1 MAEETQETAGEEIPE
16 NFAGQIARDVMVLFQ
31 KQMDPEVAA
40 VEASSYLWK
49 NAGTPEKVSYFVDA
63 TELWLESGTS
73 GDKFAALSWN
83 GLVTQSVNNQDY
95 DTFLRMMIVA
105 ILDGY
110 YSLQKPDIEYK
121 EKRYS
126 TYTSIIAN
134 TFIRMVE
141 LNPASEAGASEIFTI
156 LVHSEMD
163 LEARSQAEEDETGSS
178 TIPTDMQKL
187 FDEMIDY
194 LHDRGMFKSNP
205 MAGEEANP
213 NEHIEVLC
221 ERLRGT
227 RRYVMQE
234 VINERALEKRKKLE
248 MELENQLASAEEI
261 VMVAP
266 QFTEGMAFFVQE
278 KRYNFKYLAVE
289 KIRMTLQLLG
299 SITGAFGIRLFLANF
314 SSRLRLVSASFES
327 ATAIFSFRPNS
338 LVEISTSF
346 LFLTISSPSLKYI
359 FSTIPSI
366 SDLMGV
372 WGVHW
377 IDGMVVCLVMLVFV
391 RIVASRKQFQF
402 FYPTDIS
409 KELEDCSTA
418 FLNVMRNMSQ
428 EQLEQFLVR
437 QIKLERNQ
445 KYLGMVPEFMKYL
458 YAIMPDRK
466 SMVITVDELSELVEN
481 SEIEVAKQLR
491 GQ

>member
-1 MAEETQETAGEEIPE
+1 MAEETQETEGEEIPE

-163 LEARSQAEEDETGSS
+163 LEARSAAEEDETGSS

-299 SITGAFGIRLFLANF
+299 SITGAVYFLLGF
-314 SSRLRLVSASFES
+314 
-327 ATAIFSFRPNS
+327 
-338 LVEISTSF
+338 
-346 LFLTISSPSLKYI
+346 
-359 FSTIPSI
+359 
-366 SDLMGV
+366 MGV

-418 FLNVMRNMSQ
+418 FLNVMRNMSN

>member
-110 YSLQKPDIEYK
+110 YSLQKPDIDYK

-141 LNPASEAGASEIFTI
+141 LNPASEAGASEIYTI
-156 LVHSEMD
+156 LVRSEMD
-163 LEARSQAEEDETGSS
+163 LEARSQAEEDETGSN

-194 LHDRGMFKSNP
+194 LADRGMFKSNP

-299 SITGAFGIRLFLANF
+299 SITGAVYFLLGF
-314 SSRLRLVSASFES
+314 
-327 ATAIFSFRPNS
+327 
-338 LVEISTSF
+338 
-346 LFLTISSPSLKYI
+346 
-359 FSTIPSI
+359 
-366 SDLMGV
+366 MGV

-377 IDGMVVCLVMLVFV
+377 IDGMVVCLVMLIFV
-391 RIVASRKQFQF
+391 RIAASRKQFQF

>member
-1 MAEETQETAGEEIPE
+1 MAEETQETEGEEIPE

-141 LNPASEAGASEIFTI
+141 LNPASEAGASEIYTI
-156 LVHSEMD
+156 LVRSEMD
-163 LEARSQAEEDETGSS
+163 LEARSQAEEDETGSN

-194 LHDRGMFKSNP
+194 LADRGMFKSNP

-299 SITGAFGIRLFLANF
+299 SITGAVYFLLGF
-314 SSRLRLVSASFES
+314 
-327 ATAIFSFRPNS
+327 
-338 LVEISTSF
+338 
-346 LFLTISSPSLKYI
+346 
-359 FSTIPSI
+359 
-366 SDLMGV
+366 MGV

>member
-110 YSLQKPDIEYK
+110 YSLQKPDIDYK

-156 LVHSEMD
+156 LIHSEMD

-234 VINERALEKRKKLE
+234 VINERASEKRKKLE

-299 SITGAFGIRLFLANF
+299 SITGAVYFLLGF
-314 SSRLRLVSASFES
+314 
-327 ATAIFSFRPNS
+327 
-338 LVEISTSF
+338 
-346 LFLTISSPSLKYI
+346 
-359 FSTIPSI
+359 
-366 SDLMGV
+366 MGV

-377 IDGMVVCLVMLVFV
+377 IDGMVVCLVMLIFV

-402 FYPTDIS
+402 FYPIDIS

-445 KYLGMVPEFMKYL
+445 KYLAMVPEFMKYL

>member
-299 SITGAFGIRLFLANF
+299 SITGAVYFLLGF
-314 SSRLRLVSASFES
+314 
-327 ATAIFSFRPNS
+327 
-338 LVEISTSF
+338 
-346 LFLTISSPSLKYI
+346 
-359 FSTIPSI
+359 
-366 SDLMGV
+366 MGV

-377 IDGMVVCLVMLVFV
+377 IDGMVVCLVMLIFV
-391 RIVASRKQFQF
+391 RIAASRKQFQF

-445 KYLGMVPEFMKYL
+445 KYLAMVPEFMKYL

>member
-299 SITGAFGIRLFLANF
+299 SITGAVYFLLGF
-314 SSRLRLVSASFES
+314 
-327 ATAIFSFRPNS
+327 
-338 LVEISTSF
+338 
-346 LFLTISSPSLKYI
+346 
-359 FSTIPSI
+359 
-366 SDLMGV
+366 MGV

-377 IDGMVVCLVMLVFV
+377 IDGMVVCLVMLIFV
-391 RIVASRKQFQF
+391 RIAASRKQFQF

>member
-1 MAEETQETAGEEIPE
+1 MAEETQETEGEEIPE

-163 LEARSQAEEDETGSS
+163 LEARSAAEEDETGSS

-266 QFTEGMAFFVQE
+266 QFTEGMSFFVQE

-299 SITGAFGIRLFLANF
+299 SITGAVYFLLGF
-314 SSRLRLVSASFES
+314 
-327 ATAIFSFRPNS
+327 
-338 LVEISTSF
+338 
-346 LFLTISSPSLKYI
+346 
-359 FSTIPSI
+359 
-366 SDLMGV
+366 MGV

-418 FLNVMRNMSQ
+418 FLNVMRNMSH

>member
-110 YSLQKPDIEYK
+110 YSLQKPDIDYK
-121 EKRYS
+121 EKRFS

-141 LNPASEAGASEIFTI
+141 LNPASEAGASEIYTI
-156 LVHSEMD
+156 LVRSEMD
-163 LEARSQAEEDETGSS
+163 LEARSQAEEDETGSN

-194 LHDRGMFKSNP
+194 LADRGMFKSNP

-227 RRYVMQE
+227 RRYVLQE

-299 SITGAFGIRLFLANF
+299 SITGAVYFLLGF
-314 SSRLRLVSASFES
+314 
-327 ATAIFSFRPNS
+327 
-338 LVEISTSF
+338 
-346 LFLTISSPSLKYI
+346 
-359 FSTIPSI
+359 
-366 SDLMGV
+366 MGV

-377 IDGMVVCLVMLVFV
+377 IDGMVVCLVMLIFV

-402 FYPTDIS
+402 FYPIDIS

-445 KYLGMVPEFMKYL
+445 KYLAMVPEFMKYL

>member
-163 LEARSQAEEDETGSS
+163 LEARSAAEEDETGSS

-194 LHDRGMFKSNP
+194 LADRGMFKSNP

-299 SITGAFGIRLFLANF
+299 SITGAVYFLLGF
-314 SSRLRLVSASFES
+314 
-327 ATAIFSFRPNS
+327 
-338 LVEISTSF
+338 
-346 LFLTISSPSLKYI
+346 
-359 FSTIPSI
+359 
-366 SDLMGV
+366 MGV

>member
-1 MAEETQETAGEEIPE
+1 MAEETQETEGEEIPE

-163 LEARSQAEEDETGSS
+163 LEARSAAEEDETGSS

-299 SITGAFGIRLFLANF
+299 SITGAVYFLLGF
-314 SSRLRLVSASFES
+314 
-327 ATAIFSFRPNS
+327 
-338 LVEISTSF
+338 
-346 LFLTISSPSLKYI
+346 
-359 FSTIPSI
+359 
-366 SDLMGV
+366 MGV

-418 FLNVMRNMSQ
+418 FLNVMRNMSH

-445 KYLGMVPEFMKYL
+445 KYLGMIPEFMKYL

>member
-1 MAEETQETAGEEIPE
+1 MEEVKSDSTGEEISE
-16 NFAGQIARDVMVLFQ
+16 NFAGEIARDVMVIFQ
-31 KQMDPEVAA
+31 KQMDPEAA
-40 VEASSYLWK
+40 AAESSSYLWEK
-49 NAGTPEKVSYFVDA
+49 AGTPHKIPYFIDA
-63 TELWLESGTS
+63 TEMWLESGTA

-83 GLVTQSVNNQDY
+83 GLITQSVNNKDY
-95 DTFLRMMIVA
+95 DTFIRMMIKA

-110 YSLQKPDIEYK
+110 YSLQKPDVEYK
-121 EKRYS
+121 EKRFS
-126 TYTSIIAN
+126 SYTSIIAN
-134 TFIRMVE
+134 TFIRMIE
-141 LNPASEAGASEIFTI
+141 LNPSSESSTSEIFSI
-156 LVHSEMD
+156 LVHDEME
-163 LEARSQAEEDETGSS
+163 LEASSQAAEEETGTS
-178 TIPTDMQKL
+178 TIPTNMQKL

-194 LHDRGMFKSNP
+194 LVDRSDFKSDP
-205 MAGEEANP
+205 MSGDEANP

-221 ERLRGT
+221 ERLRAN
-227 RRYVMQE
+227 RRQVMQE

-266 QFTEGMAFFVQE
+266 QFTEGMAYFVQE

-289 KIRMTLQLLG
+289 KIRITLQLLG
-299 SITGAFGIRLFLANF
+299 SITGAIYFLLGF
-314 SSRLRLVSASFES
+314 
-327 ATAIFSFRPNS
+327 
-338 LVEISTSF
+338 
-346 LFLTISSPSLKYI
+346 
-359 FSTIPSI
+359 
-366 SDLMGV
+366 MGV
-372 WGVHW
+372 WGIHW
-377 IDGMVVCLVMLVFV
+377 IDGIVVCLVMMIFV
-391 RIVASRKQFQF
+391 RILASRKQFSF

-409 KELEDCSTA
+409 KELEECSTA

-428 EQLEQFLVR
+428 EQLEQFIVR

-445 KYLGMVPEFMKYL
+445 KYLSMVPEFMKYL

>member
-110 YSLQKPDIEYK
+110 YSLQKPDIDYK

-299 SITGAFGIRLFLANF
+299 SITGAVYFLLGF
-314 SSRLRLVSASFES
+314 
-327 ATAIFSFRPNS
+327 
-338 LVEISTSF
+338 
-346 LFLTISSPSLKYI
+346 
-359 FSTIPSI
+359 
-366 SDLMGV
+366 MGV

-377 IDGMVVCLVMLVFV
+377 IDGMVVCLVMLIFV
-391 RIVASRKQFQF
+391 RIAASRKQFQF

-445 KYLGMVPEFMKYL
+445 KYLAMVPEFMKYL

>member
-110 YSLQKPDIEYK
+110 YSLQKPDIDYK
-121 EKRYS
+121 EKRFS

-156 LVHSEMD
+156 LIHSEMD

-187 FDEMIDY
+187 YDEMIDY
-194 LHDRGMFKSNP
+194 LADRGMFKSNP

-227 RRYVMQE
+227 RRYVLQE

-299 SITGAFGIRLFLANF
+299 SITGAVYFLLGF
-314 SSRLRLVSASFES
+314 
-327 ATAIFSFRPNS
+327 
-338 LVEISTSF
+338 
-346 LFLTISSPSLKYI
+346 
-359 FSTIPSI
+359 
-366 SDLMGV
+366 MGV

-377 IDGMVVCLVMLVFV
+377 IDGMVVCLVMLIFV
-391 RIVASRKQFQF
+391 RIAASRKQFQF

-418 FLNVMRNMSQ
+418 FLNVMRNMSH

>member
-1 MAEETQETAGEEIPE
+1 MAEETQEIEGEEIPE

-163 LEARSQAEEDETGSS
+163 LEARSAAEEDETGSS

-194 LHDRGMFKSNP
+194 LADRGMFKSNP

-299 SITGAFGIRLFLANF
+299 SITGAVYFLLGF
-314 SSRLRLVSASFES
+314 
-327 ATAIFSFRPNS
+327 
-338 LVEISTSF
+338 
-346 LFLTISSPSLKYI
+346 
-359 FSTIPSI
+359 
-366 SDLMGV
+366 MGV

>member
-1 MAEETQETAGEEIPE
+1 MAEETQETEGEEIPE

-31 KQMDPEVAA
+31 KQMDPELAA

-105 ILDGY
+105 MLDGY

-163 LEARSQAEEDETGSS
+163 LEARSAAEEDETGSS

-299 SITGAFGIRLFLANF
+299 SITGAVYFLLGF
-314 SSRLRLVSASFES
+314 
-327 ATAIFSFRPNS
+327 
-338 LVEISTSF
+338 
-346 LFLTISSPSLKYI
+346 
-359 FSTIPSI
+359 
-366 SDLMGV
+366 MGV

-391 RIVASRKQFQF
+391 RIAASRKQFQF

>member
-1 MAEETQETAGEEIPE
+1 MAEETQETEGEEIPE

-110 YSLQKPDIEYK
+110 YSLQKPDIDYK
-121 EKRYS
+121 EKRFS

-141 LNPASEAGASEIFTI
+141 LNPASEAGASEIYTI
-156 LVHSEMD
+156 LVRSEMD
-163 LEARSQAEEDETGSS
+163 LEARSQAEEDETGSN

-194 LHDRGMFKSNP
+194 LADRGMFKSNP

-227 RRYVMQE
+227 RRYVLQE

-299 SITGAFGIRLFLANF
+299 SITGAVYFLLGF
-314 SSRLRLVSASFES
+314 
-327 ATAIFSFRPNS
+327 
-338 LVEISTSF
+338 
-346 LFLTISSPSLKYI
+346 
-359 FSTIPSI
+359 
-366 SDLMGV
+366 MGV

-377 IDGMVVCLVMLVFV
+377 IDGMVVCLVMLIFV

-402 FYPTDIS
+402 FYPIDIS

-445 KYLGMVPEFMKYL
+445 KYLAMVPEFMKYL

>member
-110 YSLQKPDIEYK
+110 YSLQKPDIDYK
-121 EKRYS
+121 EKRFS

-141 LNPASEAGASEIFTI
+141 LNPASEAGASEIYTI
-156 LVHSEMD
+156 LVRSEMD
-163 LEARSQAEEDETGSS
+163 LEARSQAEEDETGSN

-194 LHDRGMFKSNP
+194 LADRGMFKSNP

-227 RRYVMQE
+227 RRYVLQE

-299 SITGAFGIRLFLANF
+299 SITGAVYFLLGF
-314 SSRLRLVSASFES
+314 
-327 ATAIFSFRPNS
+327 
-338 LVEISTSF
+338 
-346 LFLTISSPSLKYI
+346 
-359 FSTIPSI
+359 
-366 SDLMGV
+366 MGV

-377 IDGMVVCLVMLVFV
+377 IDGMVVCLVMLIFV
-391 RIVASRKQFQF
+391 RIAASRKQFQF

>member
-110 YSLQKPDIEYK
+110 YSLQKPDIDYK

-163 LEARSQAEEDETGSS
+163 LEARSQAEEDETGSN

-194 LHDRGMFKSNP
+194 LADRGMFKSNP

-299 SITGAFGIRLFLANF
+299 SITGAVYFLLGF
-314 SSRLRLVSASFES
+314 
-327 ATAIFSFRPNS
+327 
-338 LVEISTSF
+338 
-346 LFLTISSPSLKYI
+346 
-359 FSTIPSI
+359 
-366 SDLMGV
+366 MGV

-377 IDGMVVCLVMLVFV
+377 IDGMVVCLVMLIFV
-391 RIVASRKQFQF
+391 RIAASRKQFQF

-445 KYLGMVPEFMKYL
+445 KYLAMVPEFMKYL

>member
-227 RRYVMQE
+227 RRYVLQE

-299 SITGAFGIRLFLANF
+299 SITGAVYFLLGF
-314 SSRLRLVSASFES
+314 
-327 ATAIFSFRPNS
+327 
-338 LVEISTSF
+338 
-346 LFLTISSPSLKYI
+346 
-359 FSTIPSI
+359 
-366 SDLMGV
+366 MGV

>member
-299 SITGAFGIRLFLANF
+299 SITGAVYFLLGF
-314 SSRLRLVSASFES
+314 
-327 ATAIFSFRPNS
+327 
-338 LVEISTSF
+338 
-346 LFLTISSPSLKYI
+346 
-359 FSTIPSI
+359 
-366 SDLMGV
+366 MGV

-377 IDGMVVCLVMLVFV
+377 IDGMVVCLVMLIFV

>member
-1 MAEETQETAGEEIPE
+1 MAAEPQGTSEEEISE
-16 NFAGQIARDVMVLFQ
+16 NFAGQIARDVMVIFQ
-31 KQMDPEVAA
+31 KQMDPEVSA
-40 VEASSYLWK
+40 VESSAYLWK

-63 TELWLESGTS
+63 TELWLESGTTV
-73 GDKFAALSWN
+73 DKFAALSWN

-95 DTFLRMMIVA
+95 DTLLRMMIVS

-110 YSLQKPDIEYK
+110 YSLQKPDIDYK
-121 EKRYS
+121 EKKYS
-126 TYTSIIAN
+126 TYTSIIAS
-134 TFIRMVE
+134 TFIRMIE
-141 LNPASEAGASEIFTI
+141 LNPASEAGASEIFSI
-156 LVHSEMD
+156 LVHTEMD
-163 LEARSQAEEDETGSS
+163 LEHSSQAEEDETGTS
-178 TIPTDMQKL
+178 TIPSDMQKL
-187 FDEMIDY
+187 CDEMIDY
-194 LHDRGMFKSNP
+194 LADRGSFKSDP
-205 MAGEEANP
+205 MTGEEENP

-221 ERLRGT
+221 ERLRGI
-227 RRYVMQE
+227 RRHVMQE
-234 VINERALEKRKKLE
+234 VINERASEKRKKLE

-261 VMVAP
+261 VMVAS
-266 QFTEGMAFFVQE
+266 QFTEGIAFFVQE

-299 SITGAFGIRLFLANF
+299 SIIGAVYFLLGF
-314 SSRLRLVSASFES
+314 
-327 ATAIFSFRPNS
+327 
-338 LVEISTSF
+338 
-346 LFLTISSPSLKYI
+346 
-359 FSTIPSI
+359 
-366 SDLMGV
+366 MGV

-377 IDGMVVCLVMLVFV
+377 IDGLAVCLVMLGFV
-391 RIVASRKQFQF
+391 RIAASRKQFSF

-409 KELEDCSTA
+409 KELEECSTA

-428 EQLEQFLVR
+428 HQLEQFIVR

-445 KYLGMVPEFMKYL
+445 KYLAMVPEFMKYL

>member
-110 YSLQKPDIEYK
+110 YSLQKPDIDYK
-121 EKRYS
+121 EKRFS

-194 LHDRGMFKSNP
+194 LADRGMFKSNP

-227 RRYVMQE
+227 RRYVLQE

-299 SITGAFGIRLFLANF
+299 SITGAVYFLLGF
-314 SSRLRLVSASFES
+314 
-327 ATAIFSFRPNS
+327 
-338 LVEISTSF
+338 
-346 LFLTISSPSLKYI
+346 
-359 FSTIPSI
+359 
-366 SDLMGV
+366 MGV

-377 IDGMVVCLVMLVFV
+377 IDGMVVCLVMLIFV
-391 RIVASRKQFQF
+391 RIAASRKQFQF

-445 KYLGMVPEFMKYL
+445 KYLAMVPEFMKYL

>member
-1 MAEETQETAGEEIPE
+1 MAEETQETEGEEIPE

-40 VEASSYLWK
+40 AEASSYLWK

-121 EKRYS
+121 EKRFS

-194 LHDRGMFKSNP
+194 LADRGMFKSNP

-234 VINERALEKRKKLE
+234 VINERASEKRKKLE

-299 SITGAFGIRLFLANF
+299 SITGAVYFLLGF
-314 SSRLRLVSASFES
+314 
-327 ATAIFSFRPNS
+327 
-338 LVEISTSF
+338 
-346 LFLTISSPSLKYI
+346 
-359 FSTIPSI
+359 
-366 SDLMGV
+366 MGV

-391 RIVASRKQFQF
+391 RIAASRKQFQF

-428 EQLEQFLVR
+428 EQMEQFLVR

>member
-1 MAEETQETAGEEIPE
+1 MAEETQETEGEEIPE

-110 YSLQKPDIEYK
+110 YSLQKPDIDYK

-156 LVHSEMD
+156 LIHSEMD

-187 FDEMIDY
+187 YDEMIDY
-194 LHDRGMFKSNP
+194 LADRGMFKSNP

-234 VINERALEKRKKLE
+234 VINERASEKRKKLE

-299 SITGAFGIRLFLANF
+299 SITGAVYFLLGF
-314 SSRLRLVSASFES
+314 
-327 ATAIFSFRPNS
+327 
-338 LVEISTSF
+338 
-346 LFLTISSPSLKYI
+346 
-359 FSTIPSI
+359 
-366 SDLMGV
+366 MGV

-377 IDGMVVCLVMLVFV
+377 IDGMVVCLVMLIFV
-391 RIVASRKQFQF
+391 RIAASRKQFQF

-445 KYLGMVPEFMKYL
+445 KYLAMVPEFMKYL

>member
-110 YSLQKPDIEYK
+110 YSLQKPDIDYK
-121 EKRYS
+121 EKRFS

-141 LNPASEAGASEIFTI
+141 LNPASEAGASEIYTI
-156 LVHSEMD
+156 LVRSEMD
-163 LEARSQAEEDETGSS
+163 LEARSQAEEDETGSN

-194 LHDRGMFKSNP
+194 LADRGMFKSNP

-299 SITGAFGIRLFLANF
+299 SITGAVYFLLGF
-314 SSRLRLVSASFES
+314 
-327 ATAIFSFRPNS
+327 
-338 LVEISTSF
+338 
-346 LFLTISSPSLKYI
+346 
-359 FSTIPSI
+359 
-366 SDLMGV
+366 MGV

-377 IDGMVVCLVMLVFV
+377 IDGMVVCLVMLIFV
-391 RIVASRKQFQF
+391 RIAASRKQFQF

-418 FLNVMRNMSQ
+418 FLNIMRNMSQ

>member
-110 YSLQKPDIEYK
+110 YSLQKPDIDYK

-141 LNPASEAGASEIFTI
+141 LNPASEAGASEIYTI
-156 LVHSEMD
+156 LVRSEMD
-163 LEARSQAEEDETGSS
+163 LEARSQAEEDETGSN

-194 LHDRGMFKSNP
+194 LADRGMFKSNP

-227 RRYVMQE
+227 RRYVLQE

-299 SITGAFGIRLFLANF
+299 SITGAVYFLLGF
-314 SSRLRLVSASFES
+314 
-327 ATAIFSFRPNS
+327 
-338 LVEISTSF
+338 
-346 LFLTISSPSLKYI
+346 
-359 FSTIPSI
+359 
-366 SDLMGV
+366 MGV

-377 IDGMVVCLVMLVFV
+377 IDGMVVCLVMLIFV

-402 FYPTDIS
+402 FYPIDIS

>member
-194 LHDRGMFKSNP
+194 LADRGMFKSNP

-299 SITGAFGIRLFLANF
+299 SITGAVYFLLGF
-314 SSRLRLVSASFES
+314 
-327 ATAIFSFRPNS
+327 
-338 LVEISTSF
+338 
-346 LFLTISSPSLKYI
+346 
-359 FSTIPSI
+359 
-366 SDLMGV
+366 MGV

-377 IDGMVVCLVMLVFV
+377 IDGMVVCLVMLIFV
-391 RIVASRKQFQF
+391 RIAASRKQFQF

>member
-110 YSLQKPDIEYK
+110 YSLQKPDIDYK

-194 LHDRGMFKSNP
+194 LADRGMFKSNP

-299 SITGAFGIRLFLANF
+299 SITGAVYFLLGF
-314 SSRLRLVSASFES
+314 
-327 ATAIFSFRPNS
+327 
-338 LVEISTSF
+338 
-346 LFLTISSPSLKYI
+346 
-359 FSTIPSI
+359 
-366 SDLMGV
+366 MGV

-377 IDGMVVCLVMLVFV
+377 IDGMVVCLVMLIFV

-445 KYLGMVPEFMKYL
+445 KYLAMVPEFMKYL